1 MWDVVIGRVGL
12 RSVLFLRDLNPLK
25 PSEITGLSGGR
36 VGEGSRDDL
45 GELKAEEGWDR
56 RDVVDARVSGG
67 GETVDCGASFVSAST
82 FSLVL
87 TGSVFASSSPL
98 LEALGF
104 SPGNAIFQGG
114 TFVTGPRQYW

>member
-1 MWDVVIGRVGL
+1 MEICEVLLGRVGL

-25 PSEITGLSGGR
+25 PSETPGLSGGR

-45 GELKAEEGWDR
+45 GELKAEEGFDK

-67 GETVDCGASFVSAST
+67 GGEVADCKASFLPASVSSSALAG
-82 FSLVL
+82 F
-87 TGSVFASSSPL
+87 VFANSSP

-104 SPGNAIFQGG
+104 PPKDAIRSFRVGHLL
-114 TFVTGPRQYW
+114 